1 MASDSRVY
9 ETCRPHVG
17 SRFTTQALELTVIG
31 SVYKQSQRKRL
42 TGNKQINSKARK
54 DQRKCSWGDSMSTA
68 NERREISD
76 EDLLR
81 RVGRGMQGPRTAT
94 GFQGPVLPLQAISFL
109 QASVHTPGPAPPQ
122 MTPRGQLLSL
132 GQCHCD
138 PS

>member
-54 DQRKCSWGDSMSTA
+54 DQRKRSWGDSMSTA
-68 NERREISD
+68 NDRREISD

-81 RVGRGMQGPRTAT
+81 RAGRGMQGPRTAT
-94 GFQGPVLPLQAISFL
+94 GFQGPVLPLQAISFPSGRRPHAL
-109 QASVHTPGPAPPQ
+109 TSAAPDDPQ
-122 MTPRGQLLSL
+122 GTAALVRTVSL
-132 GQCHCD
+132 
-138 PS
+138 